1 MSYSGKTVWV
11 TGASSGIGEAL
22 AKAFSDQGANVILSG
37 RRVAA
42 LDDVARACRGD
53 TFELP
58 FEATDYD
65 ALPGVVAQAEGW
77 KGRVD
82 VLVNNAGISQR
93 SLGKDTRF
101 EVYRELMEVDF
112 FAPLR
117 LTQLVLPAMLARGDG
132 HLIQIASVAGKIG
145 GVLRTGYSAAKHAL
159 IGYSDALRAENEYAG
174 LKVTV
179 VTPGF
184 VRTNIA
190 THALSGDG
198 SERGRSDDDID
209 SGISPDEAALMILAG
224 IAAGK
229 REIPVARGAI
239 AEALKLKSIDPER
252 LFDVMAAQGA
262 MMAAREGS

>member
-1 MSYSGKTVWV
+1 MNYQGKTVWV

-22 AKAFSDQGANVILSG
+22 AKAFSDQGASVILSG

-53 TFELP
+53 TLELP
-58 FEATDYD
+58 FEVTDYD
-65 ALPGVVAQAEGW
+65 ALPDIVHQAEAWRGQ
-77 KGRVD
+77 VD
-82 VLVNNAGISQR
+82 MLVNNAGISQR
-93 SLGKDTRF
+93 SLGKDTAF
-101 EVYRELMEVDF
+101 DVYRQLMEVDF

-117 LTQLVLPAMLARGDG
+117 LTQLVLPAMLARGEG
-132 HLIQIASVAGKIG
+132 HLVQMASVAGKIG

-198 SERGRSDDDID
+198 SERGHSDDDID
-209 SGISPDEAALMILAG
+209 SGISPDDAALMILAG

-239 AEALKLKSIDPER
+239 AEALKLKSIDPDR
-252 LFDVMAAQGA
+252 LFDVMSAQGSMLA
-262 MMAAREGS
+262 TRD